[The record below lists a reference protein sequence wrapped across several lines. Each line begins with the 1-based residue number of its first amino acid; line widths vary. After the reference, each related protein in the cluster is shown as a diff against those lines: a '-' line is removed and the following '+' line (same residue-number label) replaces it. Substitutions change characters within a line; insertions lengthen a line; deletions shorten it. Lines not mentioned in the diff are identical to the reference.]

1 MATHKSALK
10 EHRRA
15 QARRLRHRHHRARLR
30 TAVKRFR
37 AAVSEGD
44 VDTARGLLSDTIS
57 LVDRTVKLNA
67 LPRSTADRTK
77 SRLTRALNRI
87 SSAS

>member
-1 MATHKSALK
+1 MANHKSALK

-30 TAVKRFR
+30 SAVKRYR
-37 AAVSEGD
+37 QAISEGD
-44 VDTARGLLSDTIS
+44 ADTARSLLSPTIS

-67 LPRSTADRTK
+67 LPSNTGDRTK

-87 SSAS
+87 SATS